1 MAKEKA
7 NNVKPDD
14 AVVNQME
21 KFNSNPAM
29 RVVETI
35 NEKGDLLQKEVEIFP
50 RASSNVEYAVD
61 SKGNV
66 KPKVK
71 VYHENP
77 NEAFLVATE
86 LMEKAM
92 DAAKKLS
99 KTEG

>member
-1 MAKEKA
+1 MAKEKQ
-7 NNVKPDD
+7 NKVKPDD

-21 KFNSNPAM
+21 QFNSNPAM
-29 RVVETI
+29 RVTETI
-35 NEKGDLLQKEVEIFP
+35 NEKGDLLQKEVEIYP

-71 VYHENP
+71 VYHENA
-77 NEAFLVATE
+77 NEAFLVATQ

>member
-1 MAKEKA
+1 MSKKT
-7 NNVKPDD
+7 NQQTPDEQI
-14 AVVNQME
+14 VNQME

-29 RVVETI
+29 KVTETV
-35 NEKGDLLQKEVEIFP
+35 NQKGELLQKEVEIFP

-71 VYHENP
+71 VYHENA
-77 NEAFLVATE
+77 NEAFLLATE

-92 DAAKKLS
+92 NAAKKLS

>member
-1 MAKEKA
+1 MAKETNKQ
-7 NNVKPDD
+7 KPDEK
-14 AVVNQME
+14 VVNQME
-21 KFNSNPAM
+21 QFNSNPAM
-29 RVVETI
+29 RVTETI
-35 NEKGDLLQKEVEIFP
+35 NEKGELLQKEVEIYP

-71 VYHENP
+71 VYHENA
-77 NEAFLVATE
+77 NEAFLLATE

>member
-1 MAKEKA
+1 MAKEKQ
-7 NNVKPDD
+7 NKVKPDD

-21 KFNSNPAM
+21 QFNSNPAM
-29 RVVETI
+29 RVTETI
-35 NEKGDLLQKEVEIFP
+35 NEKGDLLQKEVEIYP

-71 VYHENP
+71 VYHENA
-77 NEAFLVATE
+77 NEAFLIATE

>member
-1 MAKEKA
+1 MAKEKQ
-7 NNVKPDD
+7 NKVKPDD

-21 KFNSNPAM
+21 QFNSNPAM
-29 RVVETI
+29 RVTETV
-35 NEKGDLLQKEVEIFP
+35 NEKGELLQKEVEIYP

-71 VYHENP
+71 VYHENA

>member
-1 MAKEKA
+1 MSKKA
-7 NNVKPDD
+7 NEQKPDEQII
-14 AVVNQME
+14 NQME
-21 KFNSNPAM
+21 QFNSNPAM
-29 RVVETI
+29 RVTETV
-35 NEKGDLLQKEVEIFP
+35 NEKGELLQKEVEIYP
-50 RASSNVEYAVD
+50 RSSSNVEYAVD

-71 VYHENP
+71 VYHENA

-86 LMEKAM
+86 LMGKAM

>member
-1 MAKEKA
+1 MAKETNKQ
-7 NNVKPDD
+7 KPDD

-21 KFNSNPAM
+21 QFNSNPAM
-29 RVVETI
+29 RVTETI
-35 NEKGDLLQKEVEIFP
+35 NEKGDLLQKEVEIYP

-71 VYHENP
+71 VYHENA

>member
-1 MAKEKA
+1 MAKKV
-7 NNVKPDD
+7 NKQKPND
-14 AVVNQME
+14 AIVNQME

-29 RVVETI
+29 RVTETV
-35 NEKGDLLQKEVEIFP
+35 NEKGELLHKEVEIYP

-66 KPKVK
+66 KPKIK
-71 VYHENP
+71 VYHENA

-92 DAAKKLS
+92 SSAKKLS
-99 KTEG
+99 KNEG

>member
-1 MAKEKA
+1 MAKEKQ
-7 NNVKPDD
+7 NKVKPDD

-21 KFNSNPAM
+21 QFNSNPAM
-29 RVVETI
+29 RVTETI
-35 NEKGDLLQKEVEIFP
+35 NKKGDLLQKEVEIYP

-71 VYHENP
+71 VYHENA
-77 NEAFLVATE
+77 NEAFLIATE

>member
-1 MAKEKA
+1 MAKETNKQ
-7 NNVKPDD
+7 KPDEQ
-14 AVVNQME
+14 VVNQME
-21 KFNSNPAM
+21 QFNSNPAM
-29 RVVETI
+29 RVTETI
-35 NEKGDLLQKEVEIFP
+35 NEKGELLQKEVEIYP

-71 VYHENP
+71 VYHENA
-77 NEAFLVATE
+77 NEAFLLATE